1 MAITIR
7 LCLGGR
13 SMGTGFHVPRQGRDR
28 RRHLA
33 VEALFEGGVPPIR
46 SAATSNRYT
55 QRSTSYARFVHTSK
69 DLDLPVAHDAKRSN
83 RRHLHLDTGQS
94 VHRTD
99 DHRRPRLRAPTYAN
113 HSQTL
118 LPQATATITLSL
130 LMIAAE
136 INRDA
141 GRHKSSPEMT
151 QKRKNRQLRDLRASR
166 SPNCN
171 DHDPPNLYSPV
182 VRVALYIRR
191 S

>member
-1 MAITIR
+1 
-7 LCLGGR
+7 
-13 SMGTGFHVPRQGRDR
+13 MGTESHIPKQGGDR
-28 RRHLA
+28 RQHLS
-33 VEALFEGGVPPIR
+33 VEALLEGGVPSKR
-46 SAATSNRYT
+46 SAVTSNHYT
-55 QRSTSYARFVHTSK
+55 QRSTSYARFGHTSK
-69 DLDLPVAHDAKRSN
+69 DLDSPVAHDAKRSN
-83 RRHLHLDTGQS
+83 RRHLRLDTEQS
-94 VHRTD
+94 VHRAD
-99 DHRRPRLRAPTYAN
+99 DHCRPRSRAPTHAN

-171 DHDPPNLYSPV
+171 DHDPSNLYSPV
-182 VRVALYIRR
+182 VRVALYILR